1 MPFNIN
7 PSCPAGQKTVI
18 NWQFPGQ
25 AAKTNDQGDDYKVY
39 QKPGQCLGVSYTITY
54 NFIEIAG
61 KTIIGPRTRSISS
74 SGRRVVSGDTG
85 NYTINSFYYPGSPTQ
100 DPYYTHVETL
110 QLFANGTLRYAP
122 TTLTTNPYSGAV
134 PGSISHTITRSDGL
148 PDNCGNWV
156 INIYKNGIVIESNE
170 GGLQQPVVSHQ
181 CITPNQCPPGTCDVI
196 CANTICCYGAD
207 GVSVFSYPNT

>member
-1 MPFNIN
+1 MPFNVN
-7 PSCPAGQKTVI
+7 PPCPVGQKTKI

-25 AAKTNDQGDDYKVY
+25 AAKINDVGDDYKVY
-39 QKPGQCLGVSYTITY
+39 QKPGQCLGVSYSIIY

-61 KTIIGPRTRSISS
+61 KTILGPRTRTISS

-85 NYTINSFYYPGSPTQ
+85 NYTINSLYYPGSPTQ

-110 QLFANGTLRYAP
+110 QLFADGTPRYASA
-122 TTLTTNPYSGAV
+122 TLTTSRYSGAV
-134 PGSISHTITRSDGL
+134 PGSISYTITRSDGL

-156 INIYKNGIVIESNE
+156 IDIYKNGQVIATDS
-170 GGLQQPVVSHQ
+170 GSSPPTVSHQ
-181 CITPNQCPPGTCDVI
+181 CITPNQCPPNTCDVL

-207 GVSVFSYPNT
+207 GLSVFSYPNT